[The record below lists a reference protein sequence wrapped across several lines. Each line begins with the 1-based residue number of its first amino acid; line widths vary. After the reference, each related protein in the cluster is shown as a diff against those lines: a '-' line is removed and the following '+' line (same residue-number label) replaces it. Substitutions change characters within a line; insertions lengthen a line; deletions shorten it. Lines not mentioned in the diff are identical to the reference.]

1 MTIRTVKRRT
11 PPPIVFFILGII
23 LFVSVPHLWSL
34 IQSKLPVSISAPVS
48 VTSIGE
54 RMSLGEH
61 ILFPNPNTH
70 QFKAVAAFSKDD
82 YRTAVENFQASL
94 RQNPNDPE
102 TRIYLNNV
110 AMGISPSGELRSNRP
125 SFRIAV
131 SVPIGSNPN
140 VAQEILRGVAQAQH
154 EVNQQGG
161 LHSKGLQVQ
170 IANDDNNPE
179 AAKQIADT
187 FVHDPGI
194 LAVIGH
200 NASNAS
206 VAAAPIYQQGG
217 LVMITPTSFANLLS
231 NFGSYIFR
239 TVPNIRSMAAPLAE
253 YVVQQK
259 QLKNIAI
266 CYDSLSPD
274 NVSFRDEFVAAL
286 TRLGGQQTDTICD
299 FASQSFNPALVMN
312 EIRNSPAEGIL
323 LAPFIDRINQAIA
336 LAQVNQQG
344 LPLYGSTTLYTM
356 QTLQQ
361 GGKDINGLVLPVP
374 WFPTEPFASKA
385 RQLWKGS
392 VNWRTASAY
401 DATKAVIA
409 SLQQN
414 TNRAGLQQV
423 LRSPNFAADGAS
435 GKVQFLATGDR
446 VSEVVLV
453 EAVVD
458 SQGNRFSKLQQ

>member
-1 MTIRTVKRRT
+1 MTTRTVKRRM
-11 PPPIVFFILGII
+11 PPPIVFFVLGIV
-23 LFVSVPHLWSL
+23 LVVGVPRLWPF
-34 IQSKLPVSISAPVS
+34 IQSKLPVSISAPVPAAPI
-48 VTSIGE
+48 TE
-54 RMSLGEH
+54 RMSLGDR
-61 ILFPNPNTH
+61 ILFSNPNAD
-70 QFKAVAAFSKDD
+70 QLKAATASAKGDYKAAVK
-82 YRTAVENFQASL
+82 NFQASL
-94 RQNPNDPE
+94 QQNLNDPE
-102 TRIYLNNV
+102 TRIYLNNATV
-110 AMGISPSGELRSNRP
+110 GDRP

-140 VAQEILRGVAQAQH
+140 VAQEILRGVAQAQN

-161 LHSKGLQVQ
+161 FRGKGLQVQ
-170 IANDDNNPE
+170 IANDDNDPE
-179 AAKQIADT
+179 IAKQVADT
-187 FVHDPGI
+187 FVSDPSI

-206 VAAAPIYQQGG
+206 VAAAPSYQKGG

-253 YVVQQK
+253 YIVQQK
-259 QLKNIAI
+259 QSKNIAI
-266 CYDSLSPD
+266 CYDSQSPD
-274 NVSFRDEFVAAL
+274 NVSFRDEFIAAL
-286 TRLGGQQTDTICD
+286 IRLGGQQTDTICD
-299 FASQSFNPALVMN
+299 FASQNFNPTLVMN
-312 EIRNSPAEGIL
+312 EIRNSQAEGIL
-323 LAPFIDRINQAIA
+323 LAPYIDRINQAIA
-336 LAQVNQQG
+336 IAQDNQQE

-385 RQLWKGS
+385 RQLWGGS

-409 SLQQN
+409 
-414 TNRAGLQQV
+414 GLQQDLSRDGLQRV
-423 LRSPNFAADGAS
+423 LRNPNFAAAGAS
-435 GKVQFLATGDR
+435 GNVQFLTTGDR
-446 VSEVVLV
+446 ISEIVLV

-458 SQGNRFSKLQQ
+458 KRGNRFSHLQR